1 MIDWSQV
8 VELRD
13 EIGAEDFDEVVAL
26 FLHEVEGALADLPG
40 HANAPAALEAALHF
54 LKGSALNL
62 GFDTLAH
69 ACQEG
74 EYAARAG
81 MVESMDLDAIARLYE
96 ESRAAFLRELPTRLA
111 A

>member
-8 VELRD
+8 SELHD
-13 EIGAEDFDEVVAL
+13 EIGAVDFDEVVAL
-26 FLHEVEGALADLPG
+26 FLQEVEGALADLPDQ
-40 HANAPAALEAALHF
+40 AREPAALEAALHF

-81 MVESMDLDAIARLYE
+81 TPEAVDLGAIARLYE
-96 ESRAAFLRELPTRLA
+96 DSRAAFLRELPERLA